1 MQITKN
7 QTDNLNLSI
16 TVALSP
22 EDYLPVAEKALKNYA
37 HKVSMPGFRPGKVP
51 TGMVRKMYGK
61 SILLEE
67 VNRMLGDS
75 LNNYIEENGLRLLGN
90 PLPSET
96 VAPKVDFDNPDV
108 MEFTFDLGLSPEVN
122 VELSKSRRFTRY
134 VITPSDADV
143 DSALENMARRNGEM
157 TAPETSA
164 EGDIIKGL
172 WVEMDGSEPRVG
184 GVMHA
189 SSVNISDIPDPTTRS
204 QFVGIKV
211 GDVIVVD
218 HTAVTDS
225 DIDRAAMLNVSREQL
240 ADLNPMFRFT
250 VERIQ
255 RLIPAELNADLFAK
269 LYPDGSVTDE
279 EGMKEKI
286 REDYRNYFEGVSDR
300 RLHNEIADA
309 IIREQNIALPDEFL
323 KRWMLTQ
330 HDHDHATHHHT
341 QDEIDRE
348 YAQMAGGLRWQLVE
362 NDIIRQK
369 GLTLTLDEVKE
380 GVKEHLRAQFAQY
393 GIHQANDDM
402 MGDMVNRFMKREDE
416 VRRVSEELM
425 NRKVLAVFK
434 ESFSFDDK
442 VVSADEFS
450 GR

>member
-7 QTDNLNLSI
+7 QTDSLNLSI

-22 EDYLPVAEKALKNYA
+22 EDYQPAVEKALKNYA
-37 HKVSMPGFRPGKVP
+37 HKVNMPGFRPGKVP
-51 TGMVRKMYGK
+51 IGMVRKMYGK

-75 LNNYIEENGLRLLGN
+75 LNNYVEENGLRLLGN
-90 PLPSET
+90 PLPSEN
-96 VAPKVDFDNPDV
+96 VAPKVDFDTPDI
-108 MEFTFDLGLSPEVN
+108 MEFTFDLGLSPDVK
-122 VELSKSRRFTRY
+122 VELSKNKRYTRY
-134 VITPSDADV
+134 VITPTDTDV
-143 DSALENMARRNGEM
+143 DSALENVARRNGEM
-157 TAPETSA
+157 TTPETSA
-164 EGDIIKGL
+164 EGDLIKGL
-172 WVEMDGSEPRVG
+172 WVELDGNEPRVG

-189 SSVNISDIPDPTTRS
+189 SSLSISDIPDPATRS

-225 DIDRAAMLNVSREQL
+225 DADRAAMLNVSREQL

-255 RLIPAELNADLFAK
+255 RLIPAELNADLFTK
-269 LYPDGSVTDE
+269 LYPDGSVSDL

-286 REDYRNYFEGVSDR
+286 REDFRNYFEGVSDR
-300 RLHNEIADA
+300 RLHNEIAEA
-309 IIREQNIALPDEFL
+309 IINEQNIALPDEFL

-341 QDEIDRE
+341 QEEIDRE

-380 GVKEHLRAQFAQY
+380 GVKDHLRAQFAQY
-393 GIHQANDDM
+393 GIHQATDEM

-425 NRKVLAVFK
+425 NRKVLGVFK
-434 ESFSFDDK
+434 ESFSFDEK